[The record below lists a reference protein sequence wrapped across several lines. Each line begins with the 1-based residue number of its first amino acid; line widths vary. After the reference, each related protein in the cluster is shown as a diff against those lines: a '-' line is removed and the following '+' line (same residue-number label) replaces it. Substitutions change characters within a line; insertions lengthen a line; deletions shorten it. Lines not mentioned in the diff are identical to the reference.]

1 MELEKNLI
9 KVKVVQAKL
18 SEIESRLP
26 SLLDEFKTN
35 YVLYHS
41 ESENDEL
48 FQSYMNI
55 KNNVDTLNKELTDLQ
70 NNIGDNSIELNKR
83 LEKVNLMIQEERIK
97 NRALKMQ
104 LGMTEN
110 KYNSSEE
117 MINNYVEMYNIEYL
131 KNFSMMAGILG
142 LSLFLYKNF
151 TKNQE

>member
-1 MELEKNLI
+1 MELDKNLMQ
-9 KVKVVQAKL
+9 VRVVQAKL

-26 SLLDEFKTN
+26 SMLDEFKTN

-41 ESENDEL
+41 ESENDEF
-48 FQSYMNI
+48 FQSYTTI
-55 KNNVDTLNKELTDLQ
+55 KNNVDRLNKELIDLQ
-70 NNIGDNSIELNKR
+70 NNIGDNSMELNKR
-83 LEKVNLMIQEERIK
+83 LETLNSLIQDERKKNKVLKIK
-97 NRALKMQ
+97 

-142 LSLFLYKNF
+142 LSVFLYKNF
-151 TKNQE
+151 TKKE